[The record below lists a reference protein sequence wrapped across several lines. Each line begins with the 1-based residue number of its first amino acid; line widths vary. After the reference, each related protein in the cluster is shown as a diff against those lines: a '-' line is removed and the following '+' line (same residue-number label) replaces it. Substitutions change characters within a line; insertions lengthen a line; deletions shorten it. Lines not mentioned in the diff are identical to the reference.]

1 MPKAGLG
8 QVSKSFSGATKAKQ
22 THEEVHQLESEV
34 ERLKQEIETLREQG
48 KEDTEAQL
56 TELRQ
61 QLSQGGVVDVPLDQI
76 ERNPDQPRQTF
87 SEESIAGMAL
97 SLKLEGQ
104 QEPIILIARPE
115 GGFFIFDGE
124 RRWRGA
130 QRNDWETIQSVI
142 IPEPEELH
150 RRVLLANLHREEL
163 NALDIAEAVIQEIQ
177 RVHEFEPATIQK
189 TLNTAVKRLE
199 RKKMVSQVT
208 AIVIAP
214 PDEQKAVLEGLEL
227 SETEHA
233 IFSTLLGLQ
242 LNPSSVNAN
251 IFPMLSIQDDLK
263 QSIREQGL
271 GGLHALALNR
281 ITASKLDVTN
291 ATARKRRAKL
301 LKEVLDNKL
310 SVAQVRKHVKTALT
324 DKSQSAVSESK
335 KAIATITNNLQ
346 RLPNLLDDLNPDELA
361 ELKNLVDLLA
371 DQVSAR
377 LPENN

>member
-1 MPKAGLG
+1 MSPS
-8 QVSKSFSGATKAKQ
+8 V
-22 THEEVHQLESEV
+22 
-34 ERLKQEIETLREQG
+34 RLSVT
-48 KEDTEAQL
+48 
-56 TELRQ
+56 
-61 QLSQGGVVDVPLDQI
+61 
-76 ERNPDQPRQTF
+76 PDQPRQTF

-97 SLKLEGQ
+97 SLSLEGQ
-104 QEPIILIARPE
+104 QEPIILIAGSD

-130 QRNDWETIQSVI
+130 QRNQWETIQAVI

-177 RVHEFEPATIQK
+177 RVHGFEPAITQK

-199 RKKMVSQVT
+199 RKKTISQVT

-214 PDEQKAVLEGLEL
+214 PDEQEAVLEGLEL
-227 SETEHA
+227 SETEYA

-251 IFPMLSIQDDLK
+251 IFPMLGIQDDLK
-263 QSIREQGL
+263 QAIREQGL

-291 ATARKRRAKL
+291 ATARKRRKKL

-310 SVAQVRKHVKTALT
+310 SVAQVRKQVKNTLT
-324 DKSQSAVSESK
+324 DKSASEVNGSK
-335 KAIATITNNLQ
+335 KAISLITNNLQ
-346 RLPNLLDDLNPDELA
+346 KLPNLLDELNPEELVELKDLA
-361 ELKNLVDLLA
+361 ELIA
-371 DQVSAR
+371 DQVASR
-377 LPENN
+377 LSEID